1 MNNLIKALESFLEL
15 VKDSIDYADEM
26 ERRQGGEREESMSPT
41 TSGDDVT
48 LSLNPVVLREIQ
60 NEVKGMLREA
70 GVPL

>member
-26 ERRQGGEREESMSPT
+26 ERRQGGEREENMSPT
-41 TSGDDVT
+41 TPGDDVT